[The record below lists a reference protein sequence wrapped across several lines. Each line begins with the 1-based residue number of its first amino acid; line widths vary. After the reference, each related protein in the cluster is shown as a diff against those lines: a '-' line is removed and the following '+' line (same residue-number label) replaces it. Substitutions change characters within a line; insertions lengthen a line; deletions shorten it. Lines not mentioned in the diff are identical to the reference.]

1 MPAPPQSAVAIETL
15 GDTAVVV
22 RIGGAPDDG
31 TLRRIA
37 AARERIERA
46 APAGVVDVAATFT
59 TVAVWFDPEKTDAA
73 RVAAAL
79 AGCLAG
85 GVDTP
90 LAAPRCFDIPVTYGG
105 ADGPDLAAVATA
117 TGLDPADVV
126 ARHVAAAHVVGMIGF
141 APGFPYLLGLPDA
154 LRIPRR
160 AAPRTAVEAGAVA
173 IAEGQTGIY
182 PRRGPGGWH
191 VIGRTAVDLFD
202 PARHPPAL
210 LRAGDRVRF
219 VPVAAAPPAAAA
231 GPRQAD
237 AGQVV
242 VVAAGAAT
250 SVQDAGRAG
259 WRHAG
264 VGPGG
269 AADATALAVANL
281 LVGNPEGAAAIEAT
295 LVGPRLRLE
304 RGTWVA
310 LCGAPLEARVVAADG
325 GATPLPRDR
334 PVWVP
339 AGAEVAIGTLAV
351 PAGRAP
357 RGVRAVLALG
367 GGIDVPRVLGSRS
380 TDARGGF
387 GGLAGRPLATGD
399 RLPLGTGGRA
409 PPAAAERVGI
419 AAQGAASS
427 LVVPAPGAGPVTLA
441 VLPGPEA
448 SRFPAAAVDA
458 LGSATFTV
466 GADSDRT
473 GLRLDGPPLAGPR
486 GILSEALVPGT
497 IQVPSG
503 GRPIVV
509 GVDAPVTGG
518 YARIAVVARADLPRL
533 AQLAPGEPVRFAWV
547 DAAGAAALVRRRRD
561 DLARFRIAWEAL
573 RWG

>member
-1 MPAPPQSAVAIETL
+1 MPAPPHPAVAIETL

-22 RIGGAPDDG
+22 RLGGAPDG
-31 TLRRIA
+31 RTLRRVA

-46 APAGVVDVAATFT
+46 ALAGVVDVAATFT
-59 TVAVWFDPEKTDAA
+59 TVAVWLDPERTDAA

-85 GVDTP
+85 GVDAP
-90 LAAPRCFDIPVTYGG
+90 LAAPRCFDIPVIYGG
-105 ADGPDLAAVATA
+105 AAGPDLAAVAAA
-117 TGLDPADVV
+117 TGLDPADVI
-126 ARHVAAAHVVGMIGF
+126 ARHAAAAHVVGMIGF

-154 LRIPRR
+154 LRLPRR
-160 AAPRTAVEAGAVA
+160 AAPRTAVEAGSVA

-202 PARHPPAL
+202 PTRDPPAL

-219 VPVAAAPPAAAA
+219 VPVAVAPPAPAAAPPH
-231 GPRQAD
+231 GTGD
-237 AGQVV
+237 VV

-250 SVQDAGRAG
+250 SVQDAGRIG
-259 WRHAG
+259 WRSCG
-264 VGPGG
+264 VGLGG

-304 RGTWVA
+304 RGAWVA
-310 LCGAPLEARVVAADG
+310 LCGAAFQARVVAPDG

-339 AGAEVAIGTLAV
+339 AGAEVAIGTVAA
-351 PAGRAP
+351 PADGAP

-367 GGIDVPRVLGSRS
+367 GGIDVPRLLGSRS

-387 GGLAGRPLATGD
+387 GGLAGRALAQGD
-399 RLPLGTGGRA
+399 RLRIGAGGQA
-409 PPAAAERVGI
+409 PPAAAGRVGI
-419 AAQGAASS
+419 APRGAAA
-427 LVVPAPGAGPVTLA
+427 PRAPGGPPPGPVTLA
-441 VLPGPEA
+441 ILPGPEVG
-448 SRFPAAAVDA
+448 RFPAAAVEA
-458 LGSATFTV
+458 MGNATFTV

-473 GLRLDGPPLAGPR
+473 GLRLLGPALAGPD

-497 IQVPSG
+497 VQVPSG

-518 YARIAVVARADLPRL
+518 YARIAVVAHADLPRL
-533 AQLAPGEPVRFAWV
+533 AQLAPGEPVRFAWI
-547 DAAGAAALVRRRRD
+547 DAAGAAALVRSRRG
-561 DLARFRIAWEAL
+561 DLARFRLAW
-573 RWG
+573 GTHP

>member
-1 MPAPPQSAVAIETL
+1 MPAPPHPAVAIETL

-22 RIGGAPDDG
+22 RLGGAPDG
-31 TLRRIA
+31 RTLRRVA

-59 TVAVWFDPEKTDAA
+59 TVAVWLDPERTDAA

-79 AGCLAG
+79 AGCLADG
-85 GVDTP
+85 DDTP
-90 LAAPRCFDIPVTYGG
+90 LATPRCYDIPVAYGG
-105 ADGPDLAAVATA
+105 ADGPDLAAVAAA
-117 TGLDPADVV
+117 TGLDPADVI
-126 ARHVAAAHVVGMIGF
+126 ARHAAAAHVVGMIGF

-154 LRIPRR
+154 LRLPRR
-160 AAPRTAVEAGAVA
+160 AAPRTAVEAGSVA

-202 PARHPPAL
+202 PTRDPPAL

-219 VPVAAAPPAAAA
+219 VPVAVAPPTPAAAPPR
-231 GPRQAD
+231 GTGD
-237 AGQVV
+237 VV

-250 SVQDAGRAG
+250 SVQDAGRNG
-259 WRHAG
+259 WRSCG

-304 RGTWVA
+304 RGAWVA
-310 LCGAPLEARVVAADG
+310 LCGAAFQARVVAPDG
-325 GATPLPRDR
+325 GTTPLPHDR

-339 AGAEVAIGTLAV
+339 AGAEVAIGTVAA
-351 PAGRAP
+351 PTDGAP
-357 RGVRAVLALG
+357 RGARAVLALG
-367 GGIDVPRVLGSRS
+367 GGIDVPRLLGSRS
-380 TDARGGF
+380 TDVRGGF

-399 RLPLGTGGRA
+399 RLPLGPGGPP
-409 PPAAAERVGI
+409 PPAVAEAVGI
-419 AAQGAASS
+419 APRGAAAA
-427 LVVPAPGAGPVTLA
+427 LGRGGPGPVTLA
-441 VLPGPEA
+441 ILPGPEA
-448 SRFPAAAVDA
+448 SRFPAAAVGA

-473 GLRLDGPPLAGPR
+473 GLRLDGPALAGPD

-503 GRPIVV
+503 GRPVVV
-509 GVDAPVTGG
+509 GADAPVTGG
-518 YARIAVVARADLPRL
+518 YARIAVVASAQLPRL
-533 AQLAPGEPVRFAWV
+533 AQLAPGEPVRFAWI
-547 DAAGAAALVRRRRD
+547 DAAGAAALVRSRRG
-561 DLARFRIAWEAL
+561 DLARFRLAWGT
-573 RWG
+573 RP

>member
-1 MPAPPQSAVAIETL
+1 MPTPSDPAVAIETL
-15 GDTAVVV
+15 GDSAVVV
-22 RIGGAPDDG
+22 RLGGGPDG
-31 TLRRIA
+31 RTLRRVA

-73 RVAAAL
+73 RVAAEV

-85 GVDTP
+85 GVDAP
-90 LAAPRCFDIPVTYGG
+90 LAAPRCFEIPVAYGG
-105 ADGPDLAAVATA
+105 TAGPDLPAVATA

-141 APGFPYLLGLPDA
+141 APGFPYLLGLPDT
-154 LRIPRR
+154 LRLPRR
-160 AAPRTAVEAGAVA
+160 AAPRTAVEAGSVA

-191 VIGRTAVDLFD
+191 VIGRTAVELFD
-202 PARHPPAL
+202 PTRDPPAL

-219 VPVAAAPPAAAA
+219 VPVAVAPPAPAAA
-231 GPRQAD
+231 PARGEGD
-237 AGQVV
+237 VV

-250 SVQDAGRAG
+250 SVQDAGRIG
-259 WRHAG
+259 WRCCG

-295 LVGPRLRLE
+295 LAGPRLLLE
-304 RGTWVA
+304 RGAWVA

-325 GATPLPRDR
+325 GAAPLPRDR

-339 AGAEVAIGTLAV
+339 AGAEVAIGTVAV
-351 PAGRAP
+351 PAGRTP

-367 GGIDVPRVLGSRS
+367 GGIDVPRLLGSRS
-380 TDARGGF
+380 TDARGGY
-387 GGLAGRPLATGD
+387 GGLAGRPLAKGD
-399 RLPLGTGGRA
+399 RLPLGAGGPA
-409 PPAAAERVGI
+409 PPAAAGRVGI
-419 AAQGAASS
+419 APRGVAFPLAFGGTGTGA
-427 LVVPAPGAGPVTLA
+427 VTLA
-441 VLPGPEA
+441 ILPGPEA
-448 SRFPAAAVDA
+448 GRFPAAAVESM
-458 LGSATFTV
+458 GSATFTV

-473 GLRLDGPPLAGPR
+473 GLRLDGPSLAGPD

-497 IQVPSG
+497 IQVPTG
-503 GRPIVV
+503 GRPIIV

-518 YARIAVVARADLPRL
+518 YARIAVVASAHLPRL
-533 AQLAPGEPVRFAWV
+533 AQLAPGEPVRFVWV
-547 DAAGAAALVRRRRD
+547 DAAGAAALVRRRRE
-561 DLARFRIAWEAL
+561 DLARFRIV
-573 RWG
+573 WGMPR